1 MSKNWSNNLGV
12 SSFPTNLVELM
23 EVDVELE
30 EVLEEF
36 EGSFDR
42 DEIVDM

>member
-1 MSKNWSNNLGV
+1 
-12 SSFPTNLVELM
+12 M
-23 EVDVELE
+23 EVDVKLE